1 MSLEHTYAYFQ
12 GTMVFQLINKMIGLI
27 FYLRYDYLRSDY
39 FKHGGY
45 RLSKTTQ
52 NLIF

>member
-1 MSLEHTYAYFQ
+1 MYLEHMCACFQ
-12 GTMVFQLINKMIGLI
+12 GTMVFQLINKMVGLI

-39 FKHGGY
+39 FKHDGLKKKKK
-45 RLSKTTQ
+45 R